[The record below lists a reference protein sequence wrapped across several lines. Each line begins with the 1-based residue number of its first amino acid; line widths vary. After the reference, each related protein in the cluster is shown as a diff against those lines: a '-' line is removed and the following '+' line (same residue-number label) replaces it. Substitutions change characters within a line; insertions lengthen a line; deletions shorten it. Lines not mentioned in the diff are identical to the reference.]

1 MILTKIQSTRNC
13 VVFKSYTWSILGP
26 FYPFGKEQKNVYMH
40 TYWQSIKIAER
51 GGGGTCLKNRE
62 AITFS
67 LNVFFGWGEGMRGNE
82 T

>member
-13 VVFKSYTWSILGP
+13 VVFKSCTWSILGP

-40 TYWQSIKIAER
+40 TYWQSIKIVER
-51 GGGGTCLKNRE
+51 GGGGFLPKKQKSYNIFIEC
-62 AITFS
+62 
-67 LNVFFGWGEGMRGNE
+67 FFRVGMRGIE

>member
-51 GGGGTCLKNRE
+51 GGVYLPKKQRSYNIFIECFFRVGGGDAGK
-62 AITFS
+62 
-67 LNVFFGWGEGMRGNE
+67 
-82 T
+82 